1 MASFPVLK
9 SGAVAQY
16 GSARTR
22 EFATQ
27 VFRFLDGS
35 EQRVAQYGAV
45 LRRWTIRL
53 SLLDEAELAEM
64 ESFFKSQAGEAESFA
79 FPDPWDGTV
88 YPNCSFDHDQLA
100 TQNSGPARGTVT
112 VTVKENRT

>member
-1 MASFPVLK
+1 MATFPALK
-9 SGAVAQY
+9 TGAVAQY
-16 GSARTR
+16 GSSRTR
-22 EFATQ
+22 GFSTR

-35 EQRVAQYGAV
+35 EQRFQEYGAP

-53 SLLDEAELAEM
+53 SLLDEAELTQLEA
-64 ESFFKSQAGEAESFA
+64 FFASQGGQAGTFA

-88 YPNCSFDHDQLA
+88 YANCSFGDDQLVL
-100 TQNSGPARGTVT
+100 QYVGQARGAAT